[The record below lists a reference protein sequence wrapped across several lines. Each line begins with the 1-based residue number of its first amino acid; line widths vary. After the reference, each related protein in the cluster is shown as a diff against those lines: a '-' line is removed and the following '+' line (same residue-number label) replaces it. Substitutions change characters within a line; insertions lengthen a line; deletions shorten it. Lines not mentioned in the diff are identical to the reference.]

1 MSFYE
6 KIGVKPLINAS
17 ETYTNLGG
25 SLMDPRTVQAMQE
38 AGQSFVDLSELL
50 TAVCNKAAELT
61 HNEAAFVTTGAAG
74 GVILS
79 AAACICGADTERL
92 DQLPHVGAFE
102 KNEIIVFD
110 GAVRNIIPYW
120 KLTGLTGARI
130 VGAEPTVEGLLNA
143 VNEHTAAVFLFPATL
158 YEEDLPKCEEV
169 IPVLKEK
176 GVTVVVDAAAQL
188 PPRSN
193 LWYYTKE
200 LGADLAVYSGG
211 KHIQGPQSTGLIVG
225 RKDLI
230 RACRLAASPNAR
242 IGRAFKTGKEE
253 LAGFITALEIFCTES
268 DEERFTRQ
276 DKKLEELQRILLKEI
291 PDLQLDYRTEGRLGT
306 YQPLLLLT
314 LPKGMTA
321 QDCNKYTRALE
332 NPIDIGVYPPEFHMP
347 ENIVFINAYNLKEAE
362 VPVVA
367 KALIDF
373 IYQA

>member
-1 MSFYE
+1 M
-6 KIGVKPLINAS
+6 
-17 ETYTNLGG
+17 
-25 SLMDPRTVQAMQE
+25 
-38 AGQSFVDLSELL
+38 
-50 TAVCNKAAELT
+50 
-61 HNEAAFVTTGAAG
+61 
-74 GVILS
+74 
-79 AAACICGADTERL
+79 
-92 DQLPHVGAFE
+92 
-102 KNEIIVFD
+102 
-110 GAVRNIIPYW
+110 
-120 KLTGLTGARI
+120 
-130 VGAEPTVEGLLNA
+130 
-143 VNEHTAAVFLFPATL
+143 
-158 YEEDLPKCEEV
+158 
-169 IPVLKEK
+169 
-176 GVTVVVDAAAQL
+176 VDAAAQL

-253 LAGFITALEIFCTES
+253 LAGFITALEIFCTGS

-291 PDLQLDYRTEGRLGT
+291 PDLQLEYRTEGCLGT

-314 LPKGMTA
+314 LSKGMTA
-321 QDCNKYTRALE
+321 QDCNKYTHALD

-373 IYQA
+373 IHQA